1 VSKILLRQSMNV
13 VVFVSSVIFE
23 NFKLNINQKLFFSYC
38 LLLNSFFIIM
48 SIDHLV
54 VMILNLSLFMFA

>member
-1 VSKILLRQSMNV
+1 MNV

-23 NFKLNINQKLFFSYC
+23 NFKLNINQKFFFSYC